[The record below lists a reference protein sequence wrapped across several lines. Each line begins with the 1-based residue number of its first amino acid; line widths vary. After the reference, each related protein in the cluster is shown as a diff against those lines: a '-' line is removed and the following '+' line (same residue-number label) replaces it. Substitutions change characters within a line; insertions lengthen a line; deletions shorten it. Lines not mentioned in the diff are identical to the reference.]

1 MRDPVFIHFI
11 VRLLSNLR
19 AETRR
24 LRFSKERAIGMNY
37 DRTIDEFIKHK
48 DIYVPVDVRSPGE
61 YYEAH
66 IPNAINVPLFTD
78 EERAEIGT
86 IYKQVGQRAAKWRA
100 MEIVSPKL
108 PVLLEDIRKI
118 EESKKKPLLYCW
130 RGGMRS
136 QSISHFA
143 MMAGLHIQRLEGGY
157 RAFREYIVENIPHI
171 LPGQAIVIYGLTGTG
186 KTDILHNLKSLGY
199 PVLDLEEYANHKGSV
214 FGAVGG
220 QVPHNQKTFD
230 ALLYEDLVSIKDSP
244 YFFMEGESKRIGHA
258 IQPPELYEKKNN
270 GIHIRVVAKLESRVE
285 RIYEQY
291 VQHTDAFHERVESAL
306 NVIMKRI
313 KSVEVQQ
320 NIQLCL
326 KERNYKELIRLL
338 IVHYYDPRYDNK
350 INESLNTVFEVE
362 SDSVEEATKKIV
374 AFVGEKIQTKQI
386 LRS

>member
-1 MRDPVFIHFI
+1 
-11 VRLLSNLR
+11 
-19 AETRR
+19 
-24 LRFSKERAIGMNY
+24 MNY
-37 DRTIDEFIKHK
+37 DRSINEFIKHK

-61 YYEAH
+61 FHEAH

-86 IYKQVGQRAAKWRA
+86 IYKQVGQKAAKWRA

-108 PVLLEDIRKI
+108 PKLLEDIKEI
-118 EESKKKPLLYCW
+118 EETKKKPLLYCW

-157 RAFREYIVENIPHI
+157 RAFREYIVENIPNI
-171 LPGQAIVIYGLTGTG
+171 LPGQAVVIYGLTGTG
-186 KTDILHNLKSLGY
+186 KTEILHNLKKLGY
-199 PVLDLEEYANHKGSV
+199 PVLDLEGYANHKGSV

-230 ALLYEDLVSIKDSP
+230 ALLFEDLQSIEGSP

-258 IQPPELYEKKNN
+258 VQPPQLYDKKNN
-270 GIHIRVVAKLESRVE
+270 GIHIRVVSSLETRVE

-291 VQHTDAFHERVESAL
+291 VEETDAFYERVKSAL
-306 NVIMKRI
+306 HVIIKRI
-313 KSVEVQQ
+313 KSPE
-320 NIQLCL
+320 IQHDLETCL
-326 KERNYKELIRLL
+326 TEKNYKEMIRLL

-350 INESLNTVFEVE
+350 INQSLNTVLEVE

-374 AFVGEKIQTKQI
+374 AFVEEKMQSKQMI
-386 LRS
+386 KGLNG